1 MTDINSICMAAGAIL
16 ALAATVTLLF
26 KNEGVRG
33 AGRIVSG
40 LAWLA
45 MGAGVLSTNSNEVTA
60 WGLLLAGLV
69 TTLSGVRK
77 YRRRHL
83 A

>member
-1 MTDINSICMAAGAIL
+1 
-16 ALAATVTLLF
+16 
-26 KNEGVRG
+26 
-33 AGRIVSG
+33 
-40 LAWLA
+40 